1 MTASHCC
8 AFSKLAPTV
17 IVVNVVCAI
26 IVTGR
31 DDSRELL
38 LTTLVLC
45 ENSRSKGNRHL
56 SARPEQISSNART
69 QEGGEEDLVEVP
81 KQTAYSIG
89 TNPTNNKG
97 GFRVQ
102 KKIQPPIGTRNLI
115 LLKRRKTGWT
125 IITSNFFWG
134 KIIL

>member
-1 MTASHCC
+1 M
-8 AFSKLAPTV
+8 
-17 IVVNVVCAI
+17 NVVCAI

-115 LLKRRKTGWT
+115 LYYYRDPVEEEKRDGLVLVISFGEK
-125 IITSNFFWG
+125 SFFRHSW
-134 KIIL
+134 